1 MDHDSQQL
9 VGFSS
14 TLSSCFQAQHLL
26 RTAGKPCLMVDFNM
40 RLTEVILETSMF
52 MVNRA
57 KYFVDRKC
65 LKMSA
70 YQVIDDTMVQSFNL
84 VLKCD
89 VRRFSESV
97 FIGIVNVS

>member
-1 MDHDSQQL
+1 
-9 VGFSS
+9 
-14 TLSSCFQAQHLL
+14 
-26 RTAGKPCLMVDFNM
+26 
-40 RLTEVILETSMF
+40 MF

-57 KYFVDRKC
+57 KYFVARKC

-70 YQVIDDTMVQSFNL
+70 YRVIDDTMVQSFNL